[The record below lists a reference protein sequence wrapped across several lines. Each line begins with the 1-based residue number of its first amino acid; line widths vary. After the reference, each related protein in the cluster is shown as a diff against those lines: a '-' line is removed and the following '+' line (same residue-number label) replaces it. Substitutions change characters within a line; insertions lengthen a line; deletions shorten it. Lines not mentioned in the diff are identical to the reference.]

1 MSRPHCLN
9 YIDNP
14 ILSGVVDRRS
24 ATLGEV
30 LVGLA
35 AAAIQ
40 HRRRDLS
47 LTATSTLA
55 TVARS
60 GPRRLTDL
68 AASEGVTQPS
78 MTAVVSQLEQLGLAE
93 RRRDPRD
100 GRVVLVAITR
110 AGRQHLR
117 GRRRAGSVEFAV
129 LIDKLPEPEAVQLAA
144 ALPALRHLLE
154 LAEDA
159 KTAVPAPARPASTAR
174 RGTTLTR

>member
-1 MSRPHCLN
+1 M
-9 YIDNP
+9 D
-14 ILSGVVDRRS
+14 DRS

-35 AAAIQ
+35 AVAIQ

-47 LTATSTLA
+47 LTAASTLA
-55 TVARS
+55 TLARS

-68 AASEGVTQPS
+68 AAGEGVTQPS
-78 MTAVVSQLEQLGLAE
+78 MTALVSQLERLGLAE
-93 RRRDPRD
+93 RRRDAQD

-110 AGRQHLR
+110 AGRQYR
-117 GRRRAGSVEFAV
+117 RSMRRAGAFELTA
-129 LIDKLPEPEAVQLAA
+129 LIDKLPEPEAAQLAA
-144 ALPALRHLLE
+144 ALPALRHLLD

-159 KTAVPAPARPASTAR
+159 KTASR

>member
-93 RRRDPRD
+93 RSDDPNDLRSS
-100 GRVVLVAITR
+100 RVQLTR
-110 AGRQHLR
+110 R
-117 GRRRAGSVEFAV
+117 GRAMV
-129 LIDKLPEPEAVQLAA
+129 DKL
-144 ALPALRHLLE
+144 
-154 LAEDA
+154 
-159 KTAVPAPARPASTAR
+159 RPAYNEWV
-174 RGTTLTR
+174 GTLGKEVSERDMQSLTRTVDRLIAELGESA